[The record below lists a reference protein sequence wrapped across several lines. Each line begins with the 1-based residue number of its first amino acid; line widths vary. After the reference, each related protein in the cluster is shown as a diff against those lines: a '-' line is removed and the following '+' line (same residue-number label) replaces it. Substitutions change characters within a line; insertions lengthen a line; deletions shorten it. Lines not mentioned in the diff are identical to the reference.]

1 MPGGVAGE
9 QLTAAPYADQQMLEA
24 AGGRHSAA
32 FFESKTV
39 PKQYQED
46 GILGF
51 LPFCKQ
57 LKKCK
62 LLNLTCGKIVRL
74 PPPPP
79 LCLLLCVIY
88 CARFLRVPRRN

>member
-1 MPGGVAGE
+1 M
-9 QLTAAPYADQQMLEA
+9 
-24 AGGRHSAA
+24 HSAA

-79 LCLLLCVIY
+79 VIPSWHPK
-88 CARFLRVPRRN
+88 ASLRER